1 MNKDLLMC
9 KRKALEIVASENPPR
24 KDDSGKRGYI
34 KVMKQL
40 WEESG
45 YQNLGLKAQN
55 LRDQASQLEKLQES
69 SATTTLEESL
79 LEISSRSTQTL
90 TGMVNCDAEN
100 NQNYDDQ
107 ESHYANSSS
116 TSMLDLHTPTA
127 LQVPEEQPINEHNDE
142 FNDILCTEL
151 PGSLPEFTPAKISR
165 TIVWSQ
171 SSENVITVNSSEI
184 DKAYDEITAWRK
196 NSFLVPYGKT
206 GRDFID
212 QLTKHLN
219 AWNNGSESQHVA
231 SKSVYCSPGA
241 RTAKTKSKIKSKR
254 SPRMPREEASSMERR
269 ENRRP
274 ATRG

>member
-1 MNKDLLMC
+1 M
-9 KRKALEIVASENPPR
+9 VASENPPR
-24 KDDSGKRGYI
+24 KDDGRKRGYI

-55 LRDQASQLEKLQES
+55 LRYQAFEGLEKLQEG
-69 SATTTLEESL
+69 SAIATLEESL
-79 LEISSRSTQTL
+79 LEISSRNTQTL

-100 NQNYDDQ
+100 NQNCDDQ
-107 ESHYANSSS
+107 ESHYANFSS
-116 TSMLDLHTPTA
+116 TSTLDLHTPTA

-142 FNDILCTEL
+142 FKDILCTEL
-151 PGSLPEFTPAKISR
+151 PGSLPEFTPANISQ

-219 AWNNGSESQHVA
+219 DWNNGSEKSA
-231 SKSVYCSPGA
+231 CSFKSVFCSPGA

-254 SPRMPREEASSMERR
+254 SQEYLEKRLPLWKE
-269 ENRRP
+269 
-274 ATRG
+274 GK